1 MADMQ
6 DTSQTITDSFIKG
19 LNKDSDPS
27 YVTDGMWTHAVNMV
41 NNSKTGKVGSISN
54 EAANYICFN
63 AGTFMPS
70 IAVEKLVIGA
80 IYLFSDKWVIFT
92 AGHNANGQPVS
103 SEIGL
108 FEEEQCS
115 YKPIV
120 IDACLNFDKR
130 YLISGV
136 SRLKEDCTW
145 QVYWG
150 DGLNPDRYLNVG
162 DPQTWPGPD
171 YSYITSI
178 GANAN
183 YYQGPG
189 GTKILWPNVQW
200 VEKCE
205 VVNDCNIC
213 ENTNKLDCEHIR
225 LARLMTTPCLNLT
238 RGQQGGTLA
247 NGTYFALIAYTIKG
261 QKVTDYFA
269 QSNYQFIYS
278 PQDLQG
284 SLTLNIS
291 ADNVNF
297 DEFQLVIVKCVNQ
310 QTVAQLMGIYSTN
323 TSTVSIDQIDN
334 GANITIP
341 LEQLPLQTP
350 VFETS
355 DQIAEVNNYLLR
367 VGPRSK
373 FDFNYQP
380 LANLIRTKWA
390 SVEYP
395 ADYYMKGGNKTNYMR
410 DEVYSFFIRWVYN
423 TGDKTSTYHIPG
435 RPPKNFNVP
444 NGVPTLENAELTG
457 NQNTLYSDD
466 KVFEV
471 YNTAT
476 IDNSSSVVGTFSDD
490 GGKVIATGDMG
501 YWESTEKYP
510 DNRPDIWN
518 PSAHCWTGQQAVL
531 KPEEFDL
538 CGKYI
543 RHHKFPEDYAAGSTA
558 DTVTHFRRNPNPIN
572 NTNQFFIR
580 LMGVYFENVALPKDN
595 DGNDIPGIVGFE
607 ILRGSREGNKTIVAK
622 GMVNNLRTY
631 QVPGSGTNSTTGL
644 YPNYPFNTIKP
655 LSNTL
660 LGHVAGYNDPF
671 IRAGISNDPDFVY
684 TQTVPEDIFSFHSPD
699 TMMTTPF
706 LSTTEFKTY
715 GQLSGYSQQNFNTPS
730 DHPKFKLLSDV
741 IIVPML
747 LAGLAEAIIA
757 SVGKRTGVS
766 KGPAYQSIVV
776 PDVQGTKLEGGGGGS
791 LVNTLYLG
799 TGEINTKVSD
809 ISGGKITTE
818 DEGIEVSKPDDFE
831 DVLDDLNGTPL
842 QPGALDAQNTF
853 AAISKNIAAGGGK
866 YENVYIDA
874 ANDGKDV
881 LGGIYTSQEIHS
893 EWNDSRY
900 LPDTLKAL
908 NNVKSFAYYF
918 SEGMR
923 VTLDLIYALT
933 GYKQQALQQKAYG
946 FYSNIDKNLNTDTT
960 RFKMEDGFYL
970 RDNIQ
975 TVSRYQDHTGAWKSY
990 NINNIK
996 RSPKVIVRTKAG
1008 NNQNIG
1014 PKLLLLP
1021 GDKSDKS
1028 LTTLGTL
1035 IQTNPISLLPVGT
1048 KLPDF
1053 KGNID
1058 RTFSLPIRSHYGA
1071 IRGRVRNQYGQ
1082 LDSIKQLPVGTC
1094 EQKLSDYTINSTT
1107 LVCNSVNIIKNTIYR
1122 TPLMFG
1128 GDTYINRYTE
1138 KDTMCFFFDWL
1149 YDQPDGFEY
1158 NYYLRS
1164 MIPNPRFRLNSRLY
1178 DAQDLAG
1185 ALKIT
1190 NIIGYITGTNTFAPG
1205 EGILP
1210 TDFYNLDYFV
1220 DKSKKYNYSN
1230 DKAANYP
1237 GFFTCKDSYFYL
1249 GVSSIRDFFVESEVL
1264 VDFRTQPEEIARKYY
1279 NPYNFTDYNA
1289 MFDTNPNIYGVNSY
1303 NQYDYS
1309 LSVSKLYNQYFS
1321 LGSVQ
1326 NRYYDPNV
1334 ADLCFTY
1341 YPNRIIYS
1349 LPQQDE
1355 AIKDSWFVYLVNNYK
1370 AFKSH
1375 VSGVKSINKSGLI
1388 ITFKNDSPM
1397 MYQGVDSQPL
1407 DSKLLTPNGWKTMGE
1422 ITINDKV
1429 IGRDGKIHNI
1439 LNVYEIGDKPIY
1451 RVYFKD
1457 GSSVRASDTHHWN
1470 ILNRHARC
1478 KSYKTYLK
1486 EVTKSTLELNYKLHN
1501 RDAIPTPDPIEFT
1514 HNDYIISPYVLGAL
1528 IADGCMTK
1536 GTPNITCN
1544 DKEIIERIKLESKCT
1559 GEIIERLNDKNN
1571 TISYKLDISFR
1582 GVQRRKNSNIFTQE
1596 LNKLKLYKKKSENKF
1611 IPNNYLFGTSDQRF
1625 ALLQGLLDCDG
1636 TISRD
1641 NKISYS
1647 TISKTLADD
1656 VVNLV
1661 HSLGGLAKIDNYT
1674 KQNTSGKFIVEYRV
1688 RIRMKINPFY
1698 LFRKSNRFKVG
1709 NDLVVRTINNVVYEG
1724 IEQAR
1729 CIKTDAPDELYITD
1743 NYILTHNTLQT
1754 DLGTKVTLGDGGLFS
1769 QAPQQ
1774 LSNADKPYEYGA
1786 SQNRLSVISTPV
1798 GIFYMSQA
1806 AGKIFSVGEGLQEIS
1821 QQGMKWW
1828 FTLFLPYKLTQDF
1841 PLYPYQDNPV
1851 AGIGCQAVFDNTNTI
1866 LYFCKKD
1873 YELKDKYKGK
1883 VTYIPLKGDST
1894 GDYFIING
1902 NTTARFKLGDPI
1914 LFRDASWTISYDP
1927 KNQFWISFHD
1937 WHPDLFMPTK
1947 DVFISTKGTG
1957 GWRHNWICDKYC
1969 NYYGIDYACEIDVP
1983 ITTGQAVTTTRS
1995 VEYIMEAYRKTDN
2008 CVDSYH
2014 VLDYNFDTA
2023 VVYNSEQVS
2032 GYLNLNI
2039 YPKNDL
2045 ALTRQFP
2052 RLNPTT
2058 LTSFDILFS
2067 KEENKYRFNQF
2078 WDITKDRGEFPI
2090 GTAYPAGQGPYV
2102 PGTTTLIGNYS
2113 NLNTWITEPDGFR
2126 RVLNQNNLNYAKP
2139 ELQRKKFRHYMSFI
2153 NFKKNISGNTNIVL
2167 KIDNSKNEISLR

>member
-19 LNKDSDPS
+19 LNKDSDAS

-63 AGTFMPS
+63 AGAFMPS
-70 IAVEKLVIGA
+70 IAVEKLVIGTV
-80 IYLFSDKWVIFT
+80 YLFSDKWIIFT
-92 AGHNANGQPVS
+92 AGHNTNGQPVS

-200 VEKCE
+200 IEKCE

-297 DEFQLVIVKCVNQ
+297 DEFQLVMVKCVNQ

-435 RPPKNFNVP
+435 RTPRNFNVP
-444 NGVPTLENAELTG
+444 NGAPTIENAELTG

-476 IDNSSSVVGTFSDD
+476 IDNSSSLVGTNTDD
-490 GGKVIATGDMG
+490 GGTVIATGDMG

-518 PSAHCWTGQQAVL
+518 PSAHCWTGQDATVN
-531 KPEEFDL
+531 PEEFDL

-543 RHHKFPEDYAAGSTA
+543 RHHKFPEDYTAGSAA

-631 QVPGSGTNSTTGL
+631 QVPGSGNNSTTGL
-644 YPNYPFNTIKP
+644 YPNYPFNTIQP
-655 LSNTL
+655 LSAA
-660 LGHVAGYNDPF
+660 LGGNVANYNDPF
-671 IRAGISNDPDFVY
+671 IKAGISSLYN
-684 TQTVPEDIFSFHSPD
+684 QTVPEDIFSFHSPD

-747 LAGLAEAIIA
+747 LAGFVEAIIA

-766 KGPAYQSIVV
+766 KGPGYQSIVV
-776 PDVQGTKLEGGGGGS
+776 PDVQGTEIDGKSVGGGNGTLEIAGAPPAIEGFGEWFPINGG
-791 LVNTLYLG
+791 G
-799 TGEINTKVSD
+799 
-809 ISGGKITTE
+809 ISGGKITTQ
-818 DEGIEVSKPDDFE
+818 DEGIQVSKPGEFDTKL
-831 DVLDDLNGTPL
+831 VTNNGAIT
-842 QPGALDAQNTF
+842 AQNTLPSII
-853 AAISKNIAAGGGK
+853 ANIGAGGGN
-866 YENVYIDA
+866 YEDTYEDGAKSAKNVY
-874 ANDGKDV
+874 
-881 LGGIYTSQEIHS
+881 GGIYTAQEIHS

-900 LPDTLKAL
+900 LPTSLKGV
-908 NNVKSFAYYF
+908 NNTGRFAYYF

-923 VTLDLIYALT
+923 VTLDLIYVLT
-933 GYKQQALQQKAYG
+933 AYKQYALQQKAYG
-946 FYSNIDKNLNTDTT
+946 FYADIIKNLNTDTT

-975 TVSRYQDHTGAWKSY
+975 SVSRYQDNTGTWRSY

-1014 PKLLLLP
+1014 PKLLS
-1021 GDKSDKS
+1021 GDKS

-1035 IQTNPISLLPVGT
+1035 IQTNPTSVLPVGT
-1048 KLPDF
+1048 SLPDF
-1053 KGNID
+1053 EGNID
-1058 RTFSLPIRSHYGA
+1058 RTFSLPIQSHYGA

-1094 EQKLSDYTINSTT
+1094 EQKLSDYNINPSTI
-1107 LVCNSVNIIKNTIYR
+1107 VCDSVNIIKNTIFR
-1122 TPLMFG
+1122 TTLMFG

-1138 KDTMCFFFDWL
+1138 KDSMCFFFDWL
-1149 YDQPDGFEY
+1149 YNQPNGFEY

-1164 MIPNPRFRLNSRLY
+1164 MIPNPRFRLNSRFY
-1178 DAQDLAG
+1178 DAQDFAQAFNVLDV
-1185 ALKIT
+1185 T
-1190 NIIGYITGTNTFAPG
+1190 NLPNVINSIISIITGVSNFPPG

-1210 TDFYNLDYFV
+1210 TDFYNLDYV
-1220 DKSKKYNYSN
+1220 KDSKKYNYNN
-1230 DKAANYP
+1230 DKAGNYP

-1249 GVSSIRDFFVESEVL
+1249 SVSSIRDFFVESEVL

-1289 MFDTNPNIYGVNSY
+1289 MFDTNPNILGVNSF

-1326 NRYYDPNV
+1326 SRYYNPNV

-1349 LPQQDE
+1349 LPQQNE

-1375 VSGVKSINKSGLI
+1375 VSGVKSINKSGLV
-1388 ITFKNDSPM
+1388 ITFKNDSPI
-1397 MYQGVDSQPL
+1397 MYQGVD
-1407 DSKLLTPNGWKTMGE
+1407 
-1422 ITINDKV
+1422 
-1429 IGRDGKIHNI
+1429 
-1439 LNVYEIGDKPIY
+1439 
-1451 RVYFKD
+1451 
-1457 GSSVRASDTHHWN
+1457 
-1470 ILNRHARC
+1470 
-1478 KSYKTYLK
+1478 
-1486 EVTKSTLELNYKLHN
+1486 
-1501 RDAIPTPDPIEFT
+1501 
-1514 HNDYIISPYVLGAL
+1514 
-1528 IADGCMTK
+1528 
-1536 GTPNITCN
+1536 
-1544 DKEIIERIKLESKCT
+1544 
-1559 GEIIERLNDKNN
+1559 
-1571 TISYKLDISFR
+1571 
-1582 GVQRRKNSNIFTQE
+1582 
-1596 LNKLKLYKKKSENKF
+1596 
-1611 IPNNYLFGTSDQRF
+1611 
-1625 ALLQGLLDCDG
+1625 
-1636 TISRD
+1636 
-1641 NKISYS
+1641 
-1647 TISKTLADD
+1647 
-1656 VVNLV
+1656 
-1661 HSLGGLAKIDNYT
+1661 
-1674 KQNTSGKFIVEYRV
+1674 
-1688 RIRMKINPFY
+1688 
-1698 LFRKSNRFKVG
+1698 
-1709 NDLVVRTINNVVYEG
+1709 
-1724 IEQAR
+1724 
-1729 CIKTDAPDELYITD
+1729 
-1743 NYILTHNTLQT
+1743 TLQT

-1798 GIFYMSQA
+1798 GIYYMSQA
-1806 AGKIFSVGEGLQEIS
+1806 AGKVFSIGEGLQEIS

-1828 FTLFLPYKLTQDF
+1828 FTVFLPYKLTQDF

-1883 VTYIPLKGDST
+1883 VTYIPLKGNGT
-1894 GDYFIING
+1894 GDYFSIIG
-1902 NTTARFKLGDPI
+1902 NRSAQFKLGDPI

-1983 ITTGQAVTTTRS
+1983 ITTGQSVTTTRS

-2045 ALTRQFP
+2045 VLTRQFP

-2102 PGTTTLIGNYS
+2102 SGTTTLLGNYT

-2153 NFKKNISGNTNIVL
+2153 NFKKNVSGNTNIVL
-2167 KIDNSKNEISLR
+2167 KIDNSKNEISFR

>member
-6 DTSQTITDSFIKG
+6 DSSQNITDSFIKG

-27 YVTDGMWTHAVNMV
+27 YITDGMWTHAVNIV
-41 NNSKTGKVGSISN
+41 NNSDTGKVGSISN
-54 EAANYICFN
+54 ESANYLCFTT
-63 AGTFMPS
+63 GTFMPS
-70 IAVEKLVIGA
+70 AVVEKLIIGT
-80 IYLFSDKWVIFT
+80 IYLFSDKWIIFT
-92 AGHNANGQPVS
+92 TGHNLNGQPIS

-108 FEEEQCS
+108 FEEEQCT

-120 IDACLNFDKR
+120 IDSCLNFDKR

-183 YYQGPG
+183 YYLGPG
-189 GTKILWPNVQW
+189 GIKILWPNVQW

-213 ENTNKLDCEHIR
+213 ENTNKLDCDHIR

-238 RGQQGGTLA
+238 KGQQGGTLA

-269 QSNYQFIYS
+269 QSNYQFIYA

-297 DEFQLVIVKCVNQ
+297 DEFQLVVVKCVNQ

-334 GANITIP
+334 GGNITIP

-355 DQIAEVNNYLLR
+355 DQISEVNNYLLR

-380 LANLIRTKWA
+380 LANLIKTKWA

-435 RPPKNFNVP
+435 RPPRSFNVP
-444 NGVPTLENAELTG
+444 NGIPTLEDDDLTG

-471 YNTAT
+471 YNTAS
-476 IDNSSSVVGTFSDD
+476 IDNVSSVVGTNTDD
-490 GGKVIATGDMG
+490 GGTVIATGDMG
-501 YWESTEKYP
+501 YWESTEIYP

-518 PSAHCWTGQQAVL
+518 PSAHCWTGQDTAVN
-531 KPEEFDL
+531 PEEFDL
-538 CGKYI
+538 CGKHI
-543 RHHKFPEDYAAGSTA
+543 RHHKFPEDFTASTA
-558 DTVTHFRRNPNPIN
+558 SDTVTHFRRNPTPIN

-631 QVPGSGTNSTTGL
+631 QVPGSGNNSTTGL
-644 YPNYPFNTIKP
+644 YPNYPFNTIQP
-655 LSNTL
+655 LSAA
-660 LGHVAGYNDPF
+660 LGGNVANYNDPY
-671 IRAGISNDPDFVY
+671 IRAGISNDPDYVY
-684 TQTVPEDIFSFHSPD
+684 PQTVPEDIFSFHSPD

-730 DHPKFKLLSDV
+730 DHPKFKLLSDLV
-741 IIVPML
+741 ILPML
-747 LAGLAEAIIA
+747 FAGLAEAIIA
-757 SVGKRTGVS
+757 SVGKRTAVS

-776 PDVQGTKLEGGGGGS
+776 PDVKGEEIGGFVSSIQTPVLPGTSPGPTFVGSFNLKPLKGGDF
-791 LVNTLYLG
+791 
-799 TGEINTKVSD
+799 K
-809 ISGGKITTE
+809 TE
-818 DEGIEVSKPDDFE
+818 DEGIEVSKPDEFE
-831 DVLDDLNGTPL
+831 DVLDDLNGTTL
-842 QPGALDAQNTF
+842 IPGSLDAANTL
-853 AAISKNIAAGGGK
+853 AAITANIAAGGGK

-874 ANDGKDV
+874 AKDGKDV
-881 LGGIYTSQEIHS
+881 LGGIYTAQEIHS

-900 LPDTLKAL
+900 LPTTLGVPVLGAA
-908 NNVKSFAYYF
+908 NNAGRFIYYF

-923 VTLDLIYALT
+923 VTLDLIYVLT

-946 FYSNIDKNLNTDTT
+946 FYSNIEKNLNTDIT

-975 TVSRYQDHTGAWKSY
+975 SVSRYQDHTGAWRSY

-1014 PKLLLLP
+1014 PKLLS
-1021 GDKSDKS
+1021 DDKS

-1035 IQTNPISLLPVGT
+1035 IQTNPTTLLPVGT
-1048 KLPDF
+1048 SLPDF

-1058 RTFSLPIRSHYGA
+1058 RTFSLPIQSHYGA

-1094 EQKLSDYTINSTT
+1094 EQKLSDYTINPTP

-1122 TPLMFG
+1122 TTLMFG

-1138 KDTMCFFFDWL
+1138 KDSMCFFFDWL

-1185 ALKIT
+1185 ILNIT
-1190 NIIGYITGTNTFAPG
+1190 NIFGFIANVNTFPPG
-1205 EGILP
+1205 EGIFP
-1210 TDFYNLDYFV
+1210 SEFYNLDYFV
-1220 DKSKKYNYSN
+1220 DNTKKYNYDTDTAS
-1230 DKAANYP
+1230 NYP
-1237 GFFTCKDSYFYL
+1237 GSFTCKDSYFYL
-1249 GVSSIRDFFVESEVL
+1249 AVSSIRDFFVESEVL

-1279 NPYNFTDYNA
+1279 NPYNFTDYIS
-1289 MFDTNPNIYGVNSY
+1289 MFDTNPLILGVNSF

-1326 NRYYDPNV
+1326 SRYYDPNV

-1370 AFKSH
+1370 AFKSQ
-1375 VSGVKSINKSGLI
+1375 VSGVKSINKSGI
-1388 ITFKNDSPM
+1388 VITFKNDSPLM
-1397 MYQGVDSQPL
+1397 FQG
-1407 DSKLLTPNGWKTMGE
+1407 T
-1422 ITINDKV
+1422 
-1429 IGRDGKIHNI
+1429 
-1439 LNVYEIGDKPIY
+1439 
-1451 RVYFKD
+1451 
-1457 GSSVRASDTHHWN
+1457 
-1470 ILNRHARC
+1470 
-1478 KSYKTYLK
+1478 
-1486 EVTKSTLELNYKLHN
+1486 
-1501 RDAIPTPDPIEFT
+1501 
-1514 HNDYIISPYVLGAL
+1514 
-1528 IADGCMTK
+1528 
-1536 GTPNITCN
+1536 
-1544 DKEIIERIKLESKCT
+1544 
-1559 GEIIERLNDKNN
+1559 
-1571 TISYKLDISFR
+1571 
-1582 GVQRRKNSNIFTQE
+1582 
-1596 LNKLKLYKKKSENKF
+1596 
-1611 IPNNYLFGTSDQRF
+1611 DQ
-1625 ALLQGLLDCDG
+1625 
-1636 TISRD
+1636 
-1641 NKISYS
+1641 
-1647 TISKTLADD
+1647 
-1656 VVNLV
+1656 
-1661 HSLGGLAKIDNYT
+1661 
-1674 KQNTSGKFIVEYRV
+1674 
-1688 RIRMKINPFY
+1688 
-1698 LFRKSNRFKVG
+1698 
-1709 NDLVVRTINNVVYEG
+1709 
-1724 IEQAR
+1724 
-1729 CIKTDAPDELYITD
+1729 
-1743 NYILTHNTLQT
+1743 LQT
-1754 DLGTKVTLGDGGLFS
+1754 DLGTKLTIGDGGLFS
-1769 QAPQQ
+1769 QPPQQ
-1774 LSNADKPYEYGA
+1774 LTNSDKSYEYGA

-1798 GIFYMSQA
+1798 GIFYISQA
-1806 AGKIFSVGEGLQEIS
+1806 AGKIFSLGSGLQEIS

-1828 FTLFLPYKLTQDF
+1828 FTLFLPYKLTRDF

-1873 YELKDKYKGK
+1873 YQLKDSYKNK
-1883 VTYIPLKGDST
+1883 VTYIPLKGDGT

-1902 NTTARFKLGDPI
+1902 NTTAKFKLGDPM

-1937 WHPDLFMPTK
+1937 WHPDLLMPTK
-1947 DVFISTKGTG
+1947 DVFISTKAIG
-1957 GWRHNWICDKYC
+1957 GWRHNWVCDKYC
-1969 NYYGIDYACEIDVP
+1969 NYYGIDYPFEIDIP
-1983 ITTGQAVTTTRS
+1983 ISTGQSITTTRS
-1995 VEYIMEAYRKTDN
+1995 IEYIMEAYRKTDN

-2014 VLDYNFDTA
+2014 ALDYNFDTA
-2023 VVYNSEQVS
+2023 VVYNTEQVS

-2045 ALTRQFP
+2045 VLARQFP
-2052 RLNPTT
+2052 RVNPTT

-2090 GTAYPAGQGPYV
+2090 GTTYPVGQGPYV
-2102 PGTTTLIGNYS
+2102 PGTTTLLGNYT
-2113 NLNTWITEPDGFR
+2113 NQNIWVTEPDGFR
-2126 RVLNQNNLNYAKP
+2126 RVLNQNNIDYFKSDF
-2139 ELQRKKFRHYMSFI
+2139 QRKKFRHYISFI
-2153 NFKKNISGNTNIVL
+2153 NLKKNISGNTNIVL
-2167 KIDNSKNEISLR
+2167 KINNSKNEISLR

>member
-108 FEEEQCS
+108 FEEERCS

-120 IDACLNFDKR
+120 IDTCLNFDKR

-200 VEKCE
+200 VEECKDE
-205 VVNDCNIC
+205 NDQIVPKPNYTAVGCITCTKLNS
-213 ENTNKLDCEHIR
+213 LDCEHIR

-380 LANLIRTKWA
+380 LANLIRAKWA

-435 RPPKNFNVP
+435 RPPRNFNVP
-444 NGVPTLENAELTG
+444 NGAPTLENAELTG

-476 IDNSSSVVGTFSDD
+476 IDNSSSVVGTSSDD

-518 PSAHCWTGQQAVL
+518 PSAHCWTGQDATVN
-531 KPEEFDL
+531 PEEFDL
-538 CGKYI
+538 CGKHI
-543 RHHKFPEDYAAGSTA
+543 RHHKFPEDYTAASAA

-631 QVPGSGTNSTTGL
+631 QVPGSGDNSTTGL
-644 YPNYPFNTIKP
+644 YPNYPFNTIQP
-655 LSNTL
+655 LSAA
-660 LGHVAGYNDPF
+660 LGGNVANYNDPF
-671 IRAGISNDPDFVY
+671 IKAGISSLYN
-684 TQTVPEDIFSFHSPD
+684 QTVPEDIFSFHSPD

-776 PDVQGTKLEGGGGGS
+776 ADVQGTKLDGGGGGS
-791 LVNTLYLG
+791 IVNTLYLG
-799 TGEINTKVSD
+799 TGTINTNVSD
-809 ISGGKITTE
+809 ISGGKITTQ
-818 DEGIEVSKPDDFE
+818 DEGIEVSKPNDFE

-842 QPGALDAQNTF
+842 QPGALETATTF
-853 AAISKNIAAGGGK
+853 AAISKNIIAGGGE
-866 YENVYIDA
+866 YENIYINY
-874 ANDGKDV
+874 ANEGKDV

-900 LPDTLKAL
+900 LPASLKGV
-908 NNVKSFAYYF
+908 NNSGRFAYYF

-923 VTLDLIYALT
+923 VTLDLIYVLT
-933 GYKQQALQQKAYG
+933 AYKQYALQQKAYG
-946 FYSNIDKNLNTDTT
+946 FYADIIKNLNTDTT

-975 TVSRYQDHTGAWKSY
+975 SVSRYQDNNGTWRSY

-1014 PKLLLLP
+1014 PKLLS
-1021 GDKSDKS
+1021 GDKS

-1048 KLPDF
+1048 SLPDF
-1053 KGNID
+1053 EGNID
-1058 RTFSLPIRSHYGA
+1058 RTFSLPIQSHYGA

-1094 EQKLSDYTINSTT
+1094 EQKLSDYTINPTT

-1122 TPLMFG
+1122 TTLMFG

-1138 KDTMCFFFDWL
+1138 KDSMCFFFDWL
-1149 YDQPDGFEY
+1149 YDQPNGFEY

-1164 MIPNPRFRLNSRLY
+1164 MIPNPRFRLNSRFY
-1178 DAQDLAG
+1178 DAQDFAE
-1185 ALKIT
+1185 AFNVVDVT
-1190 NIIGYITGTNTFAPG
+1190 NLPNVINSIISIITGVSNFPPG

-1210 TDFYNLDYFV
+1210 TDFYNLDYYV
-1220 DKSKKYNYSN
+1220 KNSKKYDYNN
-1230 DKAANYP
+1230 DKAGNYP

-1249 GVSSIRDFFVESEVL
+1249 SVSSIRDFFVESEVL

-1289 MFDTNPNIYGVNSY
+1289 MFDTNPLILGVNSY

-1397 MYQGVDSQPL
+1397 MYQGVD
-1407 DSKLLTPNGWKTMGE
+1407 
-1422 ITINDKV
+1422 
-1429 IGRDGKIHNI
+1429 
-1439 LNVYEIGDKPIY
+1439 
-1451 RVYFKD
+1451 
-1457 GSSVRASDTHHWN
+1457 
-1470 ILNRHARC
+1470 
-1478 KSYKTYLK
+1478 
-1486 EVTKSTLELNYKLHN
+1486 
-1501 RDAIPTPDPIEFT
+1501 
-1514 HNDYIISPYVLGAL
+1514 
-1528 IADGCMTK
+1528 
-1536 GTPNITCN
+1536 
-1544 DKEIIERIKLESKCT
+1544 
-1559 GEIIERLNDKNN
+1559 
-1571 TISYKLDISFR
+1571 
-1582 GVQRRKNSNIFTQE
+1582 
-1596 LNKLKLYKKKSENKF
+1596 
-1611 IPNNYLFGTSDQRF
+1611 
-1625 ALLQGLLDCDG
+1625 
-1636 TISRD
+1636 
-1641 NKISYS
+1641 
-1647 TISKTLADD
+1647 
-1656 VVNLV
+1656 
-1661 HSLGGLAKIDNYT
+1661 
-1674 KQNTSGKFIVEYRV
+1674 
-1688 RIRMKINPFY
+1688 
-1698 LFRKSNRFKVG
+1698 
-1709 NDLVVRTINNVVYEG
+1709 
-1724 IEQAR
+1724 
-1729 CIKTDAPDELYITD
+1729 
-1743 NYILTHNTLQT
+1743 TLQT

-1828 FTLFLPYKLTQDF
+1828 FTLFLPYKLTEDF

-1873 YELKDKYKGK
+1873 YQLKDKYKGK

-2045 ALTRQFP
+2045 VLTRQFP

-2090 GTAYPAGQGPYV
+2090 GTTYPVGQGPYG
-2102 PGTTTLIGNYS
+2102 PGTTTLLGNYS

>member
-19 LNKDSDPS
+19 LNKDSDSS

-63 AGTFMPS
+63 AGAFMPS
-70 IAVEKLVIGA
+70 IAVEKLVIGTV
-80 IYLFSDKWVIFT
+80 YLFSDKWIIFT
-92 AGHNANGQPVS
+92 AGHNTNGQPVS

-108 FEEEQCS
+108 FEEEQCN

-162 DPQTWPGPD
+162 DPHTWPGPD

-200 VEKCE
+200 IKKCE

-297 DEFQLVIVKCVNQ
+297 DEFQLVMVKCVNQ

-355 DQIAEVNNYLLR
+355 NQIAEVNNYLLR

-395 ADYYMKGGNKTNYMR
+395 ADYYIKGGNKTNYMR

-435 RPPKNFNVP
+435 RPPRNFNVP
-444 NGVPTLENAELTG
+444 NGASLIENAILIG

-476 IDNSSSVVGTFSDD
+476 IDNSSSLVGTNTDD
-490 GGKVIATGDMG
+490 GGTVIATGDMG

-518 PSAHCWTGQQAVL
+518 PSAHCWTGQDATVN
-531 KPEEFDL
+531 PEEFDL
-538 CGKYI
+538 CGKHI

-558 DTVTHFRRNPNPIN
+558 DTVTHFRRNPSPQN

-631 QVPGSGTNSTTGL
+631 QVPGSGNISTTGL
-644 YPNYPFNTIKP
+644 YPNYPFNTIQP
-655 LSNTL
+655 LSAAL
-660 LGHVAGYNDPF
+660 GGHVANYNDPF
-671 IRAGISNDPDFVY
+671 IRAGISNDPNFVY
-684 TQTVPEDIFSFHSPD
+684 TQSVPDDIFSFHSPD

-747 LAGLAEAIIA
+747 LAGFVEAIIS
-757 SVGKRTGVS
+757 SVGKRTAVS
-766 KGPAYQSIVV
+766 KGPAYQDLEV
-776 PDVQGTKLEGGGGGS
+776 PDVRGKELKNHEIGGFVTSFGNFLEPGVLAAGSGDTFTGSVTFKPLNGGDF
-791 LVNTLYLG
+791 Y
-799 TGEINTKVSD
+799 GES
-809 ISGGKITTE
+809 GKITTE
-818 DEGIEVSKPDDFE
+818 QEGIQVSKPGDF
-831 DVLDDLNGTPL
+831 DTKLNSFIGTFGTL
-842 QPGALDAQNTF
+842 NAQSTLPSII
-853 AAISKNIAAGGGK
+853 ANIGAGGGN
-866 YENVYIDA
+866 YEDTYEDA
-874 ANDGKDV
+874 AKSAKDV
-881 LGGIYTSQEIHS
+881 LGGIYTAQEIHS

-900 LPDTLKAL
+900 LPTSLKGV
-908 NNVKSFAYYF
+908 NNTGRFAYYF

-923 VTLDLIYALT
+923 VTLDLIYVLT
-933 GYKQQALQQKAYG
+933 AYKQYALQQKAYG
-946 FYSNIDKNLNTDTT
+946 FYANIEKNLNTDTT

-975 TVSRYQDHTGAWKSY
+975 SVSRYQDNNGTWRSY

-1014 PKLLLLP
+1014 PKLLS
-1021 GDKSDKS
+1021 GDKS

-1035 IQTNPISLLPVGT
+1035 IQTNPTSLLPIGT
-1048 KLPDF
+1048 SLPDF
-1053 KGNID
+1053 EGNID
-1058 RTFSLPIRSHYGA
+1058 RTFSLPIQSHYGA

-1094 EQKLSDYTINSTT
+1094 EQKLSDYNINPSTI
-1107 LVCNSVNIIKNTIYR
+1107 VCDSVNIIKNTIFR
-1122 TPLMFG
+1122 TTLMFG

-1138 KDTMCFFFDWL
+1138 KDSMCFFFDWL
-1149 YDQPDGFEY
+1149 YNQPNGFEY

-1164 MIPNPRFRLNSRLY
+1164 MIPNPRFRLNSRFY
-1178 DAQDLAG
+1178 DAQDFAQAFNVLNVAN
-1185 ALKIT
+1185 LPTVI
-1190 NIIGYITGTNTFAPG
+1190 NSIISIITGVSNFPPG

-1210 TDFYNLDYFV
+1210 TDFYNLDYV
-1220 DKSKKYNYSN
+1220 KDSKKYNYNN
-1230 DKAANYP
+1230 DKAGNYP
-1237 GFFTCKDSYFYL
+1237 GFFTCKDSYFYIS
-1249 GVSSIRDFFVESEVL
+1249 VSSIRDFFVESEVL

-1289 MFDTNPNIYGVNSY
+1289 MFDTNPLILGVNSF

-1326 NRYYDPNV
+1326 SRYYNPNV
-1334 ADLCFTY
+1334 ADLCYTY

-1375 VSGVKSINKSGLI
+1375 VSGVKSINKSGLV
-1388 ITFKNDSPM
+1388 ITFKNDSPI
-1397 MYQGVDSQPL
+1397 MYQGVD
-1407 DSKLLTPNGWKTMGE
+1407 
-1422 ITINDKV
+1422 
-1429 IGRDGKIHNI
+1429 
-1439 LNVYEIGDKPIY
+1439 
-1451 RVYFKD
+1451 
-1457 GSSVRASDTHHWN
+1457 
-1470 ILNRHARC
+1470 
-1478 KSYKTYLK
+1478 
-1486 EVTKSTLELNYKLHN
+1486 
-1501 RDAIPTPDPIEFT
+1501 
-1514 HNDYIISPYVLGAL
+1514 
-1528 IADGCMTK
+1528 
-1536 GTPNITCN
+1536 
-1544 DKEIIERIKLESKCT
+1544 
-1559 GEIIERLNDKNN
+1559 
-1571 TISYKLDISFR
+1571 
-1582 GVQRRKNSNIFTQE
+1582 
-1596 LNKLKLYKKKSENKF
+1596 
-1611 IPNNYLFGTSDQRF
+1611 
-1625 ALLQGLLDCDG
+1625 
-1636 TISRD
+1636 
-1641 NKISYS
+1641 
-1647 TISKTLADD
+1647 
-1656 VVNLV
+1656 
-1661 HSLGGLAKIDNYT
+1661 
-1674 KQNTSGKFIVEYRV
+1674 
-1688 RIRMKINPFY
+1688 
-1698 LFRKSNRFKVG
+1698 
-1709 NDLVVRTINNVVYEG
+1709 
-1724 IEQAR
+1724 
-1729 CIKTDAPDELYITD
+1729 
-1743 NYILTHNTLQT
+1743 TLQT

-1798 GIFYMSQA
+1798 GIYYMSQA
-1806 AGKIFSVGEGLQEIS
+1806 AGKVFSIGEGLQEIS

-1828 FTLFLPYKLTQDF
+1828 FTVFLPYKLTQDF

-1894 GDYFIING
+1894 GDYFMING
-1902 NTTARFKLGDPI
+1902 NTTAKFKLGDPI

-1983 ITTGQAVTTTRS
+1983 ITTGQSVTTTRS

-2052 RLNPTT
+2052 RLNPVT

-2102 PGTTTLIGNYS
+2102 SGTTTLLGNYS

>member
-6 DTSQTITDSFIKG
+6 DTSQNITDSFIKG

-80 IYLFSDKWVIFT
+80 IYLFSDKWIIFT

-108 FEEEQCS
+108 FEEERCS

-200 VEKCE
+200 VEECKDESGVIVPKPNYTAVGC
-205 VVNDCNIC
+205 VTCTKLNS
-213 ENTNKLDCEHIR
+213 LDCEHIR

-435 RPPKNFNVP
+435 RPPRNFNVP
-444 NGVPTLENAELTG
+444 NGAPTLENAGLTG

-518 PSAHCWTGQQAVL
+518 PSAHCWTGQDATVN
-531 KPEEFDL
+531 PEEFDL

-543 RHHKFPEDYAAGSTA
+543 RHHKFPEDYAAGSAA
-558 DTVTHFRRNPNPIN
+558 DTVTHFRRNSNPKN

-580 LMGVYFENVALPKDN
+580 LMGVYFENIALPKDN

-631 QVPGSGTNSTTGL
+631 QVPGSGNNSTTTGL

-671 IRAGISNDPDFVY
+671 IRAGISNNSDYVY
-684 TQTVPEDIFSFHSPD
+684 PQTVPEDIFSFHSPD

-791 LVNTLYLG
+791 PVNALYLG

-818 DEGIEVSKPDDFE
+818 DEGIEVSKPGQFDAKL
-831 DVLDDLNGTPL
+831 VINNG
-842 QPGALDAQNTF
+842 QQSAQNTF
-853 AAISKNIAAGGGK
+853 AAISANIAAGGGK
-866 YENVYIDA
+866 YEDVYE
-874 ANDGKDV
+874 DGAKSAKDV
-881 LGGIYTSQEIHS
+881 FGGIYTSQEIHS
-893 EWNDSRY
+893 EWNASRY
-900 LPDTLKAL
+900 LPESLKFL
-908 NNVKSFAYYF
+908 NSVRSFAYYF

-975 TVSRYQDHTGAWKSY
+975 TVSRYQDNNGTWRSY
-990 NINNIK
+990 TINNIK

-1008 NNQNIG
+1008 NNQNKG
-1014 PKLLLLP
+1014 PKLLT
-1021 GDKSDKS
+1021 GDKS

-1035 IQTNPISLLPVGT
+1035 LQVPGFNTYLPVGAV
-1048 KLPDF
+1048 KPDF
-1053 KGNID
+1053 KGDVD
-1058 RTFSLPIRSHYGA
+1058 RTFSLPIQSHYGA

-1185 ALKIT
+1185 ALNIT
-1190 NIIGYITGTNTFAPG
+1190 NIIGFITGTNTFAPG

-1210 TDFYNLDYFV
+1210 SDFYNLDYFV
-1220 DKSKKYNYSN
+1220 DTSKKYNYN
-1230 DKAANYP
+1230 KDEAKNYP

-1334 ADLCFTY
+1334 ADLCYTY

-1397 MYQGVDSQPL
+1397 MYQGVD
-1407 DSKLLTPNGWKTMGE
+1407 
-1422 ITINDKV
+1422 
-1429 IGRDGKIHNI
+1429 
-1439 LNVYEIGDKPIY
+1439 
-1451 RVYFKD
+1451 
-1457 GSSVRASDTHHWN
+1457 
-1470 ILNRHARC
+1470 
-1478 KSYKTYLK
+1478 
-1486 EVTKSTLELNYKLHN
+1486 
-1501 RDAIPTPDPIEFT
+1501 
-1514 HNDYIISPYVLGAL
+1514 
-1528 IADGCMTK
+1528 
-1536 GTPNITCN
+1536 
-1544 DKEIIERIKLESKCT
+1544 
-1559 GEIIERLNDKNN
+1559 
-1571 TISYKLDISFR
+1571 
-1582 GVQRRKNSNIFTQE
+1582 
-1596 LNKLKLYKKKSENKF
+1596 
-1611 IPNNYLFGTSDQRF
+1611 
-1625 ALLQGLLDCDG
+1625 
-1636 TISRD
+1636 
-1641 NKISYS
+1641 
-1647 TISKTLADD
+1647 
-1656 VVNLV
+1656 
-1661 HSLGGLAKIDNYT
+1661 
-1674 KQNTSGKFIVEYRV
+1674 
-1688 RIRMKINPFY
+1688 
-1698 LFRKSNRFKVG
+1698 
-1709 NDLVVRTINNVVYEG
+1709 
-1724 IEQAR
+1724 
-1729 CIKTDAPDELYITD
+1729 
-1743 NYILTHNTLQT
+1743 TLQT

-1828 FTLFLPYKLTQDF
+1828 FTLFLPYKLTEDF

-1873 YELKDKYKGK
+1873 YQLKDKYKGK

-2045 ALTRQFP
+2045 VLTRQFP

-2090 GTAYPAGQGPYV
+2090 GTTYPVGQGPYG
-2102 PGTTTLIGNYS
+2102 PGTTTLLGNYS